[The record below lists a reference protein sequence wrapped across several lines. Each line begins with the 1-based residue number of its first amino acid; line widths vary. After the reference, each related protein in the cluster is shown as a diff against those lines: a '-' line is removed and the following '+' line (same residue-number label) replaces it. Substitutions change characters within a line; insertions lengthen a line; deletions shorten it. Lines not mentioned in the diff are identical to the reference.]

1 MENLINLSLQPFLF
15 NYSLLPATELEE
27 AMVQNH
33 LSSFDSYQEYTMV
46 VISETVKLVKNQ
58 NQSFLS
64 LLNINYIFKE
74 LKIPQNIQEQCIY
87 EVIGLTE
94 LRKDYGRVL
103 IRPETIADKIA
114 EIFEQVELDFDTDK
128 EFSRKYYVLSN
139 NESKFRMQVTT
150 SFLNCIAKFDNL
162 EIEINKTI
170 LIVRTRKPFSS
181 EITKTIADFLVEINN
196 GLN

>member
-1 MENLINLSLQPFLF
+1 MENLINLSLQPFLS
-15 NYSLLPATELEE
+15 NYNLLSAKETEET
-27 AMVQNH
+27 MVQNH
-33 LSSFDSYQEYTMV
+33 LSSFDSYQEYTMI
-46 VISETVKLVKNQ
+46 VISETVKLVKNH

-64 LLNINYIFKE
+64 LLNINYSFKGR
-74 LKIPQNIQEQCIY
+74 KIPQNTQEECVY
-87 EVIGLTE
+87 EVIGLAE

-114 EIFEQVELDFDTDK
+114 EIFEHVELDFNTDK

-150 SFLNCIAKFDNL
+150 PFLNCIAKFDNL
-162 EIEINKTI
+162 EIEINGTI

-181 EITKTIADFLVEINN
+181 EIAKSIADFLSDINN

>member
-1 MENLINLSLQPFLF
+1 
-15 NYSLLPATELEE
+15 LPATDAEE

-33 LSSFDSYQEYTMV
+33 LSSFDSYQEYTMI
-46 VISETVKLVKNQ
+46 VISETVKLVKNH
-58 NQSFLS
+58 NQYFLS
-64 LLNINYIFKE
+64 LLNMNYSFKGG
-74 LKIPQNIQEQCIY
+74 KTPQNSQEECVY

-114 EIFEQVELDFDTDK
+114 EIFEHVELDFNTDK

-150 SFLNCIAKFDNL
+150 PFLNCIAKFDNL
-162 EIEINKTI
+162 EIEINGTI
-170 LIVRTRKPFSS
+170 LIVRTRKPFSY
-181 EITKTIADFLVEINN
+181 EITKLIADFISEIND

>member
-1 MENLINLSLQPFLF
+1 MENIIHLSLLPFLL
-15 NYSLLPATELEE
+15 NYSLLYATEPEE
-27 AMVQNH
+27 EMVQNH

-64 LLNINYIFKE
+64 LLNINYTFKE
-74 LKIPQNIQEQCIY
+74 SKIPQNTHENCVY
-87 EVIGLTE
+87 EVIGLAE
-94 LRKDYGRVL
+94 LRKDYGRAL

-114 EIFEQVELDFDTDK
+114 EVFKHVELDFENDK

-150 SFLNCIAKFDNL
+150 QFLNCIAKFDNL
-162 EIEINKTI
+162 EIEINGTV

-181 EITKTIADFLVEINN
+181 EIAKSLADFLVEIND